1 MDPTREETYA
11 FLDEFIGEM
20 AGLFPD
26 SYFHIGGDEVEETQ
40 WKHSSAIQKFEKDH
54 QLADS
59 RALHAY
65 FNLRLEQLLKKHGKT
80 MIGWDEVLDPSL
92 GRDTIIQSWRGQAS
106 LAEAARKGY
115 RGILSFGYYLD
126 HLKPAAAHYKV
137 DPLADAPDL
146 LTKVESSRILG
157 GEACMWS
164 EYVSEQTVDS
174 RIWPRAAAVAER
186 LWSAREVT
194 DVDAMYLRLESVSRA
209 LDWVGVQHRLTY
221 GRMLGRIAGRQSDAL
236 RVLADASEA
245 LGIEGRRDA
254 RHYTSEVPL
263 NRFVDAVRPESES
276 VRHLEQAA
284 RTISSPPSLA
294 ELEVTLTAW
303 SENELRLEPPSELVS
318 LSRNLSVLGSIG
330 LRALEYLK
338 AGKTAP
344 EGWVAQ
350 QMQVLKE
357 IERPKAEVVLAGVR
371 PVRLLVEGVSAKESN
386 K

>member
-1 MDPTREETYA
+1 
-11 FLDEFIGEM
+11 
-20 AGLFPD
+20 
-26 SYFHIGGDEVEETQ
+26 
-40 WKHSSAIQKFEKDH
+40 
-54 QLADS
+54 
-59 RALHAY
+59 
-65 FNLRLEQLLKKHGKT
+65 
-80 MIGWDEVLDPSL
+80 
-92 GRDTIIQSWRGQAS
+92 
-106 LAEAARKGY
+106 
-115 RGILSFGYYLD
+115 
-126 HLKPAAAHYKV
+126 LKPAAAHYKV

-164 EYVSEQTVDS
+164 EYVSQQTVDS

-209 LDWVGVQHRLTY
+209 LDWVGVQHRSTY